1 MTEEPPITAE
11 QLQEKFGKVD
21 FEKLIR
27 DELLKE
33 NKDYCDKLQAEVFY
47 KNFKDWVNTTY
58 EQDESGQSYII
69 VHPEAYRVI
78 KDVLDDSFFGKL
90 KLGWR
95 RFALSV
101 SDWQDAMVCEDYVDE
116 FFEYLGCCD
125 DT

>member
-21 FEKLIR
+21 FEKLLR
-27 DELLKE
+27 DELLQE
-33 NKDYCDKLQAEVFY
+33 NKDYCDKLQADAFY

-58 EQDESGQSYII
+58 EQDESGEAYII
-69 VHPEAYRVI
+69 VHPEGYKVI
-78 KDVLDDSFFGKL
+78 KEVLDDSFFGKL

-101 SDWQDAMVCEDYVDE
+101 SDWQDAMACEDYVGE